1 MRAYIRFRA
10 IGRNGRV
17 AARDDSVVD
26 GLGTFWAPDD
36 YFVGGV
42 HSRYVSTVFS
52 TSPNSEVFTTE
63 RVGDFEYFFA
73 VPPGRYSATIY
84 FAEGWFGRNAAGRG
98 GPGSRVF
105 DVFINHEMALP
116 NFDMLREGRANQL
129 ITKTF
134 RHLQPD
140 LNGQLRFTFTPRVN
154 YASFRGVEI
163 SQDP

>member
-1 MRAYIRFRA
+1 MGALRPGTTPSLTAWAHSGLPTTTSSAAGTAVMYRRFSARAQTRKCSRP
-10 IGRNGRV
+10 
-17 AARDDSVVD
+17 S
-26 GLGTFWAPDD
+26 GLAT
-36 YFVGGV
+36 
-42 HSRYVSTVFS
+42 SS
-52 TSPNSEVFTTE
+52 TSSRSRRADTRQRSTS
-63 RVGDFEYFFA
+63 RKAGLA
-73 VPPGRYSATIY
+73 ATPPA
-84 FAEGWFGRNAAGRG
+84 RG